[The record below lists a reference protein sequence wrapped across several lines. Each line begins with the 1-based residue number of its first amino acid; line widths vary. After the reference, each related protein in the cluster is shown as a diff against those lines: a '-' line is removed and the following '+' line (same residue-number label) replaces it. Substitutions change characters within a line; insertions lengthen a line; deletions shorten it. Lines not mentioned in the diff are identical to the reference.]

1 MKFTNAE
8 IVGKNVPSSQYRA
21 EDHKRG
27 EPEYTMS
34 RSDLMDFMLNPHK
47 WLAGVPGEST
57 ESTEWGDLMDALI
70 LAPELVNTLYC
81 VAPENYPAKG
91 MRCPKCGTVTPGSK
105 SCREC
110 GVPRKEVTTDK
121 PWDWNATYCVE
132 WREARAGKRIIKA
145 DMRQRAG
152 DALEVLQ
159 MHQPVMELIEC
170 SDKQVMFMADYKDPD
185 TGLVIPVK
193 TLMDLVP
200 AKEHKRCGKKLAD
213 LKTTVSCEPREFEK
227 SVFNYDYDAQAALYK
242 DVYVAATGEDRPD
255 WEFVAQENKAPFE
268 VANPLPLLS
277 SDFLEIGRSK
287 YAFALKF
294 YARCLALND
303 FPSYSIGTRDQIDD
317 RYILEPRDWMV
328 TAAAERPKLKDLK
341 NPSQSKHEISDY
353 RH

>member
-1 MKFTNAE
+1 MKFTNAK
-8 IVGKNVPSSQYRA
+8 IVGQNVPTSQYRA
-21 EDHKRG
+21 QEFRRG

-34 RSDLMDFMLNPHK
+34 RGELMDFALNPHK
-47 WLAGVPGEST
+47 WLAGLPGDST
-57 ESTEWGDLMDALI
+57 ESTEWGDLMDTLI
-70 LAPELVNTLYC
+70 LSPERFNTLYC
-81 VAPENYPAKG
+81 VAPETYPSVG
-91 MRCPKCGTVTPGSK
+91 MKCPKCGTITKAK
-105 SCREC
+105 SCKEC
-110 GVPRKEVTTDK
+110 GVPRQEVTTDK
-121 PWDWNATYCVE
+121 DWDWNATYCIE
-132 WREARAGKRIIKA
+132 WREKQAGRRIIKA
-145 DMRQRAG
+145 DMRQRAS
-152 DALEVLQ
+152 DAVEVLK
-159 MHQPVMELIEC
+159 MHEPVMELIEC
-170 SDKQVMFMADYKDPD
+170 SDKQVMCRAEYKDSD
-185 TGLVIPVK
+185 TGLVIPIK

-200 AKEHKRCGKKLAD
+200 RKDHKRCGKKLAD

-287 YAFALKF
+287 IAFALKF

-303 FPSYSIGTRDQIDD
+303 FPSYSIGTRDEIDG

-328 TAAAERPKLKDLK
+328 LTAAERPKLKDVPK
-341 NPSQSKHEISDY
+341 PQREISDF

>member
-8 IVGKNVPSSQYRA
+8 IVGKNVPSAQYRA
-21 EDHKRG
+21 EDCKRG

-47 WLAGVPGEST
+47 WLAGVPGDST
-57 ESTEWGDLMDALI
+57 ESTEWGDLMDTLI
-70 LAPELVNTLYC
+70 LSPEQFNTLYC
-81 VAPENYPAKG
+81 VAPAQYPSKG
-91 MRCPKCGTVTPGSK
+91 MRCPKCGMVTSAK

-110 GVPRKEVTTDK
+110 GIPRIEIITQKD
-121 PWDWNATYCVE
+121 WDWNATHCIE
-132 WREARAGKRIIKA
+132 WREKQAGKRIIKT
-145 DMRQRAG
+145 DMRERAD
-152 DALEVLQ
+152 DATEVLR
-159 MHQPVMELIEC
+159 MHVNVMELIAC
-170 SDKQVMFMADYKDPD
+170 SETQVMLMADYKDAD

-193 TLMDLVP
+193 CLLDLVP
-200 AKEHKRCGKKLAD
+200 AKDHIRCGKKLAD
-213 LKTTVSCEPREFEK
+213 FKTSLSCNPPEFEK

-242 DVYVAATGEDRPD
+242 DMYVAATGEDRPD
-255 WEFVAQENKAPFE
+255 WEFVVQENKAPYE
-268 VANPLPLLS
+268 VADPLPLLS

-341 NPSQSKHEISDY
+341 NPSQSKHEISDF